1 VNPGRIVTAVEWWK
15 HMKAL
20 RLRLGVKGT
29 ELSERSGLS
38 PQRISDLEAGRYPS
52 PELDTLLSV
61 CRGLGVSLDEL
72 IPQDS
77 RLTEPANDLG
87 WQPTDVQTS
96 DEVPRYENGV
106 DIGQQRRA
114 QLERIRR
121 LGLELVV
128 LVDQAEDFE
137 LQVANRKTGT
147 DDNHSDE

>member
-1 VNPGRIVTAVEWWK
+1 
-15 HMKAL
+15 MKAL